1 MRHVITAM
9 DVRCPSCGALP
20 GARCRSPQ
28 RPSKEVAAHEP
39 RRRRARE
46 EQARINP
53 EHVHGQLELI
63 PRRAARP

>member
-9 DVRCPSCGALP
+9 DVRCPSCGSLP

-28 RPSKEVAAHEP
+28 QPSKDVAAHEP

-46 EQARINP
+46 EQARLNP
-53 EHVHGQLELI
+53 EQVKGQLALFGRK
-63 PRRAARP
+63 P